1 MLDLNVP
8 RASIVALIPVATMK
22 TSSATIFSLL
32 FVAGHSSAFLP
43 SISIKKNAPRLSST
57 TCATLFEDDEEMI
70 PVAKNYIHAKY
81 KQVAASHGHAVA
93 NKEDVREVLHSILP
107 PVTPEELE
115 REETAILNSLLSHKQ
130 NSADAIDEDD
140 FVESI
145 MRNSYW
151 DSAGDIVV
159 KELMYFD
166 SVSFPL
172 AHSIFGIERGLPMC
186 FCGLSLLFNLLI
198 KSTSLSL
205 VIASLVLQDRKAA
218 AQQR

>member
-1 MLDLNVP
+1 M
-8 RASIVALIPVATMK
+8 
-22 TSSATIFSLL
+22 
-32 FVAGHSSAFLP
+32 
-43 SISIKKNAPRLSST
+43 IKKNALCLSST
-57 TCATLFEDDEEMI
+57 LFEEDEEMI

-81 KQVAASHGHAVA
+81 KQVAASHGHSVA

-115 REETAILNSLLSHKQ
+115 REETSILNSLLSHKQ

-166 SVSFPL
+166 SVSFFF
-172 AHSIFGIERGLPMC
+172 AHPA
-186 FCGLSLLFNLLI
+186 
-198 KSTSLSL
+198 T
-205 VIASLVLQDRKAA
+205 
-218 AQQR
+218 

>member
-1 MLDLNVP
+1 
-8 RASIVALIPVATMK
+8 MK
-22 TSSATIFSLL
+22 PSGAAAYLLL
-32 FVAGHSSAFLP
+32 FIASAGHSSAFLP
-43 SISIKKNAPRLSST
+43 RISATKKKAPVNRLSS
-57 TCATLFEDDEEMI
+57 TLFEDDEDMI
-70 PVAKNYIHAKY
+70 PVAKHYIHAKY

-115 REETAILNSLLSHKQ
+115 REETSILNSLLSHKQ

-166 SVSFPL
+166 SVSVPL
-172 AHSIFGIERGLPMC
+172 LQNF
-186 FCGLSLLFNLLI
+186 LSLKI
-198 KSTSLSL
+198 VCKIYTYHTDISTSSSTLPLPSL
-205 VIASLVLQDRKAA
+205 IIASLVLQDRQAL
-218 AQQR
+218 AQQ

>member
-1 MLDLNVP
+1 
-8 RASIVALIPVATMK
+8 MK
-22 TSSATIFSLL
+22 PSGAAAYLLL
-32 FVAGHSSAFLP
+32 FIASAGHSSAFLP
-43 SISIKKNAPRLSST
+43 PISATKKKAPVNRLSS
-57 TCATLFEDDEEMI
+57 TLFEDDEDMI
-70 PVAKNYIHAKY
+70 PVAKHYIHAKY
-81 KQVAASHGHAVA
+81 KQVATSHGHAVA

-115 REETAILNSLLSHKQ
+115 REETSILNSLLSHKQ

-166 SVSFPL
+166 SVSVPL
-172 AHSIFGIERGLPMC
+172 LQNFLSFLYEYTILMFHYMYLGIIISHR
-186 FCGLSLLFNLLI
+186 LFLCLR
-198 KSTSLSL
+198 
-205 VIASLVLQDRKAA
+205 Q
-218 AQQR
+218 

>member
-1 MLDLNVP
+1 MHNP
-8 RASIVALIPVATMK
+8 SIVALMPVATMK
-22 TSSATIFSLL
+22 TSSATIYYLL
-32 FVAGHSSAFLP
+32 FIVRHSSAFLP
-43 SISIKKNAPRLSST
+43 SISITKNAPLGFNRLSS
-57 TCATLFEDDEEMI
+57 TLFEDDEEMI
-70 PVAKNYIHAKY
+70 TVAKNYIHAKY

-93 NKEDVREVLHSILP
+93 NNDDVREVLHSILP

-115 REETAILNSLLSHKQ
+115 REETSILNSLLSHQQ

-166 SVSFPL
+166 SVSP
-172 AHSIFGIERGLPMC
+172 P
-186 FCGLSLLFNLLI
+186 
-198 KSTSLSL
+198 SLS
-205 VIASLVLQDRKAA
+205 SE
-218 AQQR
+218 

>member
-1 MLDLNVP
+1 MAHGLIAHDVAHENEMAPKGTRKTERSAAARLCLISMFLGHP
-8 RASIVALIPVATMK
+8 IVALIPVATMK
-22 TSSATIFSLL
+22 TSSATIYSLL
-32 FVAGHSSAFLP
+32 FVAGYSSAFFP
-43 SISIKKNAPRLSST
+43 PTMMKKNALCLSST
-57 TCATLFEDDEEMI
+57 LFEEDEEMI

-81 KQVAASHGHAVA
+81 KQVAASHGHSVA

-115 REETAILNSLLSHKQ
+115 REETSILNSLLSHKQ

-166 SVSFPL
+166 SVSFFF
-172 AHSIFGIERGLPMC
+172 AHPA
-186 FCGLSLLFNLLI
+186 
-198 KSTSLSL
+198 T
-205 VIASLVLQDRKAA
+205 
-218 AQQR
+218 

>member
-1 MLDLNVP
+1 
-8 RASIVALIPVATMK
+8 MK
-22 TSSATIFSLL
+22 PPGAAAYLLL
-32 FVAGHSSAFLP
+32 FIAGAGHSSAFLP
-43 SISIKKNAPRLSST
+43 PIPATKKKAPVNRLSS
-57 TCATLFEDDEEMI
+57 TLFEDDEDMI
-70 PVAKNYIHAKY
+70 PVAKHYIHAKY

-115 REETAILNSLLSHKQ
+115 REETSILNSLLSHKQ

-166 SVSFPL
+166 SVSVPL
-172 AHSIFGIERGLPMC
+172 LQN
-186 FCGLSLLFNLLI
+186 FCLI
-198 KSTSLSL
+198 VCKIYTYQTDISTSLFLIDSSFAFVDDSFTRTTRL
-205 VIASLVLQDRKAA
+205 ASPCSTMTITMNFTKT
-218 AQQR
+218 

>member
-1 MLDLNVP
+1 
-8 RASIVALIPVATMK
+8 MK
-22 TSSATIFSLL
+22 TSIYSLL
-32 FVAGHSSAFLP
+32 FVAGNSSAFLP
-43 SISIKKNAPRLSST
+43 SCSITTTKNAPLRLLNRLSS
-57 TCATLFEDDEEMI
+57 TLFEDDEEMI

-107 PVTPEELE
+107 PVTSEELE
-115 REETAILNSLLSHKQ
+115 REETSILNSLLSHQQ

-166 SVSFPL
+166 SVSPPSQILPL
-172 AHSIFGIERGLPMC
+172 
-186 FCGLSLLFNLLI
+186 
-198 KSTSLSL
+198 
-205 VIASLVLQDRKAA
+205 V
-218 AQQR
+218 